1 MALRMPNIERYA
13 VQLAAITANLARLA
27 GELRGDF
34 MTHEADL
41 LDRAQRLVG
50 AAREDLELELANQRV
65 ED

>member
-1 MALRMPNIERYA
+1 MPDHLERYA
-13 VQLAAITANLARLA
+13 VQLAAITSSLARLA
-27 GELRGDF
+27 GELRTEF

-50 AAREDLELELANQRV
+50 AAREDLELPNQRV